1 MQAAEILRVDQITK
15 KYGDGEGGVTAVNQ
29 VSFSVQRGEFVVVIG
44 PSGCGKSTLLHMIGG
59 VEQPTSGKIFVG
71 KMNIAQLSTD
81 RCAVFRRKNIGIV
94 YQGYNL
100 IPVLTAKE
108 NILLPLQLDRRNA
121 DMGYFNALIR
131 RLELE
136 DKLESLPRQLSGGQQ
151 QRVAIAR
158 ALMSKP
164 ALLLADEPTGNL
176 DTARSKEVISHIKR
190 LNAEEGQT
198 ILLVT
203 HDPRI
208 AALGSRVIQMK
219 DGSIVR
225 DEVRAQ

>member
-1 MQAAEILRVDQITK
+1 MQAAEILQINEITK
-15 KYGDGEGGVTAVNQ
+15 EYGDSENRTLAVNR
-29 VSFSVQRGEFVVVIG
+29 VSFSVRKGEFVVVIG

-59 VEQPTSGKIFVG
+59 VERPTSGEILVG
-71 KMNIAQLSTD
+71 QVNLARMSTD
-81 RCAVFRRKNIGIV
+81 RSAAFRRKNIGIV

-108 NILLPLQLDRRNA
+108 NILLPLQLDRKKAN
-121 DMGYFNALIR
+121 MGYFNALIR
-131 RLELE
+131 RLDLQ
-136 DKLESLPRQLSGGQQ
+136 DKLDSLPRQLSGGQQ

-158 ALMSKP
+158 ALMNKP

-176 DTARSKEVISHIKR
+176 DTARSGEVISHLKK

-203 HDPRI
+203 HDPGI
-208 AALGSRVIQMK
+208 AAQGSRVIQMK
-219 DGSIVR
+219 DGRIIR